1 MTPKKSEKANL
12 EKHRSAFFQLGL
24 VVALSVSLVA
34 FEWAS
39 PILKK
44 VEFRGQQ
51 TKVEEPY
58 LISEIIPKKEEST
71 QQKKSQ
77 INETEKPSEKF
88 EVKDSVKTQTEIKT
102 PDIPIEN
109 FGEEGKD
116 DTVAIETGVKISTF
130 KINEVDV
137 LPEFPGGRE
146 ALKKFLADNTKY
158 PHQARERNVE
168 GIVKVSFVVDENGN
182 VIDVKLLNDI
192 GHNCGK
198 EAMRV
203 VNSMPK
209 WKPAKISGKA
219 VPVYYEVKI
228 NFLLK

>member
-1 MTPKKSEKANL
+1 MTPKKSDKANL

-58 LISEIIPKKEEST
+58 FIPEIISKKEEPT
-71 QQKKSQ
+71 QQKKTPTQ
-77 INETEKPSEKF
+77 QTDKPSEKF
-88 EVKDSVKTQTEIKT
+88 KVEDSVKVQTEKKIL
-102 PDIPIEN
+102 DIPIID
-109 FGEEGKD
+109 FGGESKNDLPE
-116 DTVAIETGVKISTF
+116 IETGVKISPVDASQ
-130 KINEVDV
+130 VDV
-137 LPEFPGGRE
+137 FPEFPGGRK
-146 ALKKFLADNTKY
+146 ALKEFLANNTKY
-158 PHQARERNVE
+158 PHQARERNIMGE
-168 GIVKVSFVVDENGN
+168 VKVSFVIDENGF
-182 VIDVKLLNDI
+182 VTDVKLINDI
-192 GHNCGK
+192 GYNCGK

-203 VNSMPK
+203 VNSMPQ

-219 VPVYYEVKI
+219 VPVYYQVKI